1 MTTVDCGSV
10 KSTLSRVTLS
20 REQVG
25 LQTVS
30 REQVNEQT
38 WAPGRAV
45 KAENESR
52 QFSFLSR
59 EQAMASREQS
69 MGSSL

>member
-1 MTTVDCGSV
+1 MAVWNKQTCLVP
-10 KSTLSRVTLS
+10 VTLS

-45 KAENESR
+45 KAGNESC

-59 EQAMASREQS
+59 EQVMASREQS
-69 MGSSL
+69 MGPSL